1 MILFLER
8 DRLFPVGN
16 LCFQFKGNYFDREF
30 ALAFWTRARESLL
43 RILFLERDM
52 ISCGNLCFLFRGN
65 YFERGI
71 FVFPFSVGVEREFE
85 SVSEVG

>member
-1 MILFLER
+1 MS
-8 DRLFPVGN
+8 
-16 LCFQFKGNYFDREF
+16 
-30 ALAFWTRARESLL
+30 AFWTRARESLI
-43 RILFLERDM
+43 RFGKGY
-52 ISCGNLCFLFRGN
+52 SCGNLCFLFRGN